1 MTAAMLVLDPIFAA
15 DLPDEQY
22 AYRAGRNA
30 QQEVIDEQETMYE
43 GHLDVV
49 DADFA
54 DYFPS
59 IHTQNSCARSRDASW
74 TRVYCI

>member
-1 MTAAMLVLDPIFAA
+1 
-15 DLPDEQY
+15 
-22 AYRAGRNA
+22 
-30 QQEVIDEQETMYE
+30 MYE

-49 DADFA
+49 DADLA